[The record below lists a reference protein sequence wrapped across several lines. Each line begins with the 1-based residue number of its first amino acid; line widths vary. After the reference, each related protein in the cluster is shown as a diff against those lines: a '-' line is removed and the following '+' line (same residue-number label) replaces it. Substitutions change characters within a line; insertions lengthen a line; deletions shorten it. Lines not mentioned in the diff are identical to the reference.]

1 LFREFRR
8 ANLVVYVESIN
19 TFNGTVRNIFLHS
32 IDDGDDVTTVARSGS
47 LEEMPNG
54 DRFIVLEDGR
64 RYEGKLGTAEFRM
77 VEFAKLGRRIEPA
90 ESRALPNSAK
100 AIPTPELV
108 VMDGKTERAELFWRV
123 SVPILAVMLTLLG
136 IPLAQVNPRM
146 GRSFNLVAAAFLYML
161 YTNCLNIVQSMIAQG
176 KLDFW
181 LGLALPHTI
190 AAVVVAVLFAHR
202 LSLLGRLR
210 SARGPAPVQP

>member
-1 LFREFRR
+1 
-8 ANLVVYVESIN
+8 
-19 TFNGTVRNIFLHS
+19 
-32 IDDGDDVTTVARSGS
+32 
-47 LEEMPNG
+47 
-54 DRFIVLEDGR
+54 
-64 RYEGKLGTAEFRM
+64 M

-108 VMDGKTERAELFWRV
+108 VMDGKTERAELF
-123 SVPILAVMLTLLG
+123 LAHLG
-136 IPLAQVNPRM
+136 ADPRGDADAARHPARAGQSADGALVQPRRRGLPLHALP
-146 GRSFNLVAAAFLYML
+146 
-161 YTNCLNIVQSMIAQG
+161 NCLNIVQSMIAQG

-181 LGLALPHTI
+181 LGLALPHTSPRWS
-190 AAVVVAVLFAHR
+190 AVLFAHQ